1 MTFHPFANESDAL
14 SLGGISIENHTDRI
28 ALFGDATVT
37 RDKAGLRLA
46 KELAKVINAV
56 VSSLEADKTLPD
68 AIAPDQAPTGKRDPF
83 AG

>member
-1 MTFHPFANESDAL
+1 MKIHPFANESDAL
-14 SLGGISIENHTDRI
+14 SLGGITIENHTDRI
-28 ALFGDATVT
+28 AVFGDATVS

-46 KELAKVINAV
+46 KDLAEVINAV
-56 VSSLEADKTLPD
+56 VSSLEADKMLPD